1 MSRYTPTEVP
11 LDLLAGDQIAL
22 AAEHGQPVTIKVKT
36 GGYRAMLPLTK
47 TQIDKIKKGGRTIR
61 MTPAHLKYL
70 KGRGLCGRGIFGD
83 VGKAVGPALGSAAT
97 SALSAIP
104 GVGAVAGVVGP
115 LLGDAITGITSA
127 IGNEIDK
134 GIEKRSYNE
143 EQAAKNFNAAT
154 QKAKAF
160 LKLSSA
166 DQLAEYERMKKMPL
180 LKNRIGTFEDYRAKK
195 QAQAQEA
202 PVTAKQQMDKRLAK
216 KGLGAQK
223 KRLIVQRVSKMGGQK
238 TTASRLAAEYI
249 RAALAGRI

>member
-11 LDLLAGDQIAL
+11 LDLLAGDQLAL
-22 AAEHGQPVTIKVKT
+22 AAEHGQPVTIKVKV
-36 GGYRAMLPLTK
+36 GGYRVMLPLTK
-47 TQIDKIKKGGRTIR
+47 TQIDKLKKGGRTIR

-143 EQAAKNFNAAT
+143 DQAAKNFNTAI
-154 QKAKAF
+154 QKAKLF
-160 LKLSSA
+160 LSKPEREQFA
-166 DQLAEYERMKKMPL
+166 MYE
-180 LKNRIGTFEDYRAKK
+180 RAKK
-195 QAQAQEA
+195 IPFAKISSFDQYYKKMSDQANQE

-223 KRLIVQRVSKMGGQK
+223 KRLTVRPIGGQK

-249 RAALAGRI
+249 KAALAGRI